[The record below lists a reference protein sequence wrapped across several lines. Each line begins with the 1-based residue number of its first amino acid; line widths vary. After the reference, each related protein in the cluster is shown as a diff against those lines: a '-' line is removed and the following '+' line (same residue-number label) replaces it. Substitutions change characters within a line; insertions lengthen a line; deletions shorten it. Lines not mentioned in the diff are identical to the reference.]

1 MTPTM
6 IFFVWCIPA
15 LILAPRIGRWWLD
28 QGEALEQRLVR
39 RLEDF
44 HLFVGGTSVRWALMT
59 SLAVSAG
66 LAILVFQSV
75 WVLPLAVIG
84 TLAVVFAIVR
94 WRLSSRLRLI
104 RYQLPPAI
112 ELIATSL
119 RAGLSI
125 RSALMQVVKQAP
137 RPISQEM
144 AVLDRM
150 QRIGTSLESAF
161 SDWFRRRPLEEIGLL
176 GFTISVSSASG
187 GNLSDA
193 LDRLAEGLRQRL
205 ILEEKVDAL
214 TAQGRMQAWVMA
226 ALPLAL
232 ALALTVLDPASMA
245 PLWGTSR
252 GHFVILVIVI
262 LEVMGM
268 LWIRRLVRADF

>member
-1 MTPTM
+1 MTSTM
-6 IFFVWCIPA
+6 LFFLWCVPA
-15 LILAPRIGRWWLD
+15 LILAPKISRWWLD

-39 RLEDF
+39 KLEDF
-44 HLFVGGTSVRWALMT
+44 HLFVGGASVRWALMT
-59 SLAVSAG
+59 SLAVAAG
-66 LAILVFQSV
+66 FSILVFQTF
-75 WVLPLAVIG
+75 WVLPLSVIG
-84 TLAVVFAIVR
+84 TLSIVFAIVR
-94 WRLSSRLRLI
+94 WRLSKRLRLI

-125 RSALMQVVKQAP
+125 RSALIQVAKQAP

-150 QRIGTSLESAF
+150 QRIGASLESAF

-205 ILEEKVDAL
+205 ILEEKMDAL

-226 ALPLAL
+226 ALPPAL
-232 ALALTVLDPASMA
+232 ALALTMLDPASMA
-245 PLWGTSR
+245 PLWGTSH
-252 GHFVILVIVI
+252 GHFVILAIVM
-262 LEVMGM
+262 LELLGM
-268 LWIRRLVRADF
+268 LWIRRLVKADF

>member
-1 MTPTM
+1 MTSAQ
-6 IFFVWCIPA
+6 IFLIWCIPA
-15 LILAPRIGRWWLD
+15 LILVPRISRWWLD
-28 QGEALEQRLVR
+28 QGDALEQRLVR

-44 HLFVGGTSVRWALMT
+44 HLFVGGASVRWALMT
-59 SLAVSAG
+59 SLAVAAG
-66 LAILVFQSV
+66 FAILVFQSV
-75 WVLPLAVIG
+75 WALPLSVIG
-84 TLAVVFAIVR
+84 TLAIVFAIVR
-94 WRLSSRLRLI
+94 WRLSKRLRLI

-125 RSALMQVVKQAP
+125 RAALIQVAKQAP

-226 ALPLAL
+226 ALPPAL
-232 ALALTVLDPASMA
+232 ALALTALDPVSMA
-245 PLWGTSR
+245 PLWSTTH
-252 GHFVILVIVI
+252 GHLVVFSIVI
-262 LEVMGM
+262 LELFGM

>member
-1 MTPTM
+1 MSAWM
-6 IFFVWCIPA
+6 VFVSWSA
-15 LILAPRIGRWWLD
+15 AAMLLAPQMMRWWVQ
-28 QGEALEQRLVR
+28 QGKALEDRLVR

-44 HLFVGGTSVRWALMT
+44 HVFVGAASLRWALIG
-59 SLAVSAG
+59 SLVAAGGIALVAFRSLLALPVSIA
-66 LAILVFQSV
+66 LALLIL
-75 WVLPLAVIG
+75 
-84 TLAVVFAIVR
+84 FAIVK
-94 WRLSSRLRLI
+94 WRLAKRLKLI
-104 RYQLPPAI
+104 RYQLPPTI

-125 RSALMQVVKQAP
+125 RSALVQVARQAP

-150 QRIGTSLESAF
+150 QRIGASLESAF
-161 SDWFRRRPLEEIGLL
+161 LDWSRRRPLEEIGLL

-205 ILEEKVDAL
+205 ILEEKIDAL

-226 ALPLAL
+226 SLPPLL
-232 ALALTVLDPASMA
+232 ALALTALDPSSMA
-245 PLWGTSR
+245 PLWSSSQ
-252 GHFVILVIVI
+252 GHAAIVTVVL
-262 LEVMGM
+262 LELAGM
-268 LWIRRLVRADF
+268 WWIRRLVRADF